1 VIERFR
7 LELRSWL
14 EEHFTEE
21 IRDAVRHEARDS
33 DEGFAAHRTW
43 NATLVDAGYG
53 AIAWPT
59 EHGGRDAGLEEQLAY
74 HEEMAR
80 AGAPGPVNAIGVANI
95 APAIMTHGTDEQ
107 QRRFLRPMLRGDEIW
122 SQGMSEP
129 EAGSDLA
136 SLRCAAVLDGDDF
149 VVNGQKT
156 WNSQGHR
163 ADWCQL
169 YVRTNTDVPKHKGI
183 TCLLV
188 DMRTPGIE
196 ARPITTMAGDHS
208 FSELFLTD
216 VRVPCAAR
224 LGDVDDGWSVAT
236 RTLSNERAG
245 VANLYLNERAKLDR
259 LLAAAPAL
267 DPVGRDEVVR
277 RYIEVRNLELL
288 AKRTLGAAL
297 SGRAPGPEGS
307 VIKLAWSLTD
317 QALANTAVNVLGMD
331 ALSGGW
337 AASLLGS
344 RSLTIAG
351 GTTEVNR
358 NIIGE
363 RVLGLPR
370 EP

>member
-1 VIERFR
+1 
-7 LELRSWL
+7 
-14 EEHFTEE
+14 
-21 IRDAVRHEARDS
+21 
-33 DEGFAAHRTW
+33 
-43 NATLVDAGYG
+43 
-53 AIAWPT
+53 
-59 EHGGRDAGLEEQLAY
+59 
-74 HEEMAR
+74 
-80 AGAPGPVNAIGVANI
+80 
-95 APAIMTHGTDEQ
+95 
-107 QRRFLRPMLRGDEIW
+107 MLRGDDIW

-136 SLRCAAVLDGDDF
+136 SLRCAAVLDGDHF

-156 WNSQGHR
+156 WNSLGHR

-216 VRVPCAAR
+216 VRVPRAAV
-224 LGDVDDGWSVAT
+224 LGEVDGGWSVAT

-245 VANLYLNERAKLDR
+245 VAGLYLTQRGKLDR
-259 LLAAAPAL
+259 LLAAAPDL
-267 DPVGRDEVVR
+267 DPVQRDVVVR

-297 SGRAPGPEGS
+297 AGRAPGPEGS

-317 QALANTAVNVLGMD
+317 QALANTAVDVLGMT
-331 ALSGGW
+331 ALSDGW
-337 AASLLGS
+337 ATNLLGS

-363 RVLGLPR
+363 RVLGLPK
-370 EP
+370 EPT